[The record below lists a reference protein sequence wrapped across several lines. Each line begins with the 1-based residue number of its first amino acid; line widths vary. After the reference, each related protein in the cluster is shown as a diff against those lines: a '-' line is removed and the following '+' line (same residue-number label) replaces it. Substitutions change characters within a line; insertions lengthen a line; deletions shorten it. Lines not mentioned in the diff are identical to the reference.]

1 MSNTR
6 QTYSVTT
13 QRKLVDLN
21 GNLTNF
27 DLTFTA
33 TSKDNAPFEIIV
45 VDQET
50 LDSVPAQNLEYKK
63 ASGSISGNIVAD
75 KNKYRSYHLCL
86 RADQPCSVDIE
97 IKRRS
102 IPPRMAP
109 RMPSRAPTTG

>member
-6 QTYSVTT
+6 QTYAINT

-21 GNLTNF
+21 GDLTNF

-33 TSKDNAPFEIIV
+33 TSKDNAPYEIIV
-45 VDQET
+45 VDQAT
-50 LDSVPAQNLEYKK
+50 LASVPAKDFEDKN
-63 ASGSISGNIVAD
+63 AAGSSSGNIVAD

-97 IKRRS
+97 I
-102 IPPRMAP
+102 
-109 RMPSRAPTTG
+109 